1 MEKTALLLVDI
12 QNDYFPNGRMELHE
26 TEKAAE
32 NARKLLDFFRVQQ
45 LPLFHIRHLSVQPS
59 ASFFLPGTAGAEIH
73 ETVAP
78 LPGETIIEKNYP
90 NSFLHTSLLTRLQEM
105 DIEQLVI
112 CGMMSH
118 MCIDATTRAAADY
131 GFRCTVIEDAC
142 TSPDLSRHGRTIPA
156 ADVHTAF
163 MAALNG
169 FYAVIETT
177 DAFLTK
183 QPAI

>member
-26 TEKAAE
+26 PHKAAQ
-32 NARKLLDFFRVQQ
+32 NARKLLDFFRNNS
-45 LPLFHIRHLSVQPS
+45 LLFFHIQHLSQQPG
-59 ASFFLPGTAGAEIH
+59 ASFFIPGTEGANIH

-78 LPGETIIEKNYP
+78 LEGEIVIQKNYP
-90 NSFLHTSLLTRLQEM
+90 NSFRETPLLTHLQEAG
-105 DIEQLVI
+105 IEHVVI

-142 TSPDLSRHGRTIPA
+142 TSPALSIRGRTIPA
-156 ADVHTAF
+156 ADVHDTF

-169 FYAVIETT
+169 LYAQIDTA
-177 DAFLTK
+177 DSFLEK
-183 QPAI
+183 MKK